1 VVVTAVTRNGFW
13 IGSARGRIWVE
24 LVGPLRPL
32 RVRPGDRVSF
42 GGTVVGNS
50 RSFPGQAGLTSPG
63 DAGLLTRQGAHLAVS
78 TTSISVTHQP

>member
-1 VVVTAVTRNGFW
+1 MTRNGFW

-24 LVGPLRPL
+24 LVGPL